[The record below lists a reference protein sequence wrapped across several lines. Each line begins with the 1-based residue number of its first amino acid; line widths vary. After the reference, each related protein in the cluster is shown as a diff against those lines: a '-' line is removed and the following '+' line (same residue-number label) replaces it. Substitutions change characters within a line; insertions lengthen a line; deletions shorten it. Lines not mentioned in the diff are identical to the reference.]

1 MANVAMNVLAFEES
15 VRLDPRPLEALHEDI
30 GADAAEAVLR
40 RAMRELAVRLARI
53 EAREGIETMA
63 DLARAARGIVGIAS
77 EMGMTT
83 LARVASDVVD
93 CAGRCDA
100 PAAAATAA
108 RLGRI
113 GDGSLT
119 AAWVQADTSA

>member
-1 MANVAMNVLAFEES
+1 MAEMGMILEFEES
-15 VRLDPRPLEALHEDI
+15 VRLDPRPLAALQGDI
-30 GADAAEAVLR
+30 GPRAAEAVLR
-40 RAMRELAVRLARI
+40 RAMRELALRLAKI

-63 DLARAARGIVGIAS
+63 DLAQAARGIVGIAS
-77 EMGMTT
+77 EVGMTT

-93 CAGRCDA
+93 CAARCDT

-113 GDGSLT
+113 GDESLT
-119 AAWVQADTSA
+119 AAWAHADSCA